1 MTEEV
6 VKLFKFAGI
15 EPTPKHQG
23 ETELEGNPAE
33 TAKESN
39 SKISKMKKNSWIQIK
54 RNIIFIVCLFYMINK
69 I

>member
-1 MTEEV
+1 LTEEV

-23 ETELEGNPAE
+23 ETDLEGDPAE

-39 SKISKMKKNSWIQIK
+39 SKISKMKKNSWIQYQEK
-54 RNIIFIVCLFYMINK
+54 YYFHSMFILYD
-69 I
+69 